1 VAALVKV
8 ERSPATLV
16 PLVESSQGT
25 AAVETA
31 WVKKSFGAWPSE
43 DAGAGVMAS
52 GSFASFHLYNLL
64 CRLLTAV
71 LVFQKLHHGN
81 DDGHTPLLCIESKLS
96 CVLSCVL
103 DMAGN
108 SDGVETV
115 SRVYK
120 FEVFGL
126 HRSVVLCMW

>member
-1 VAALVKV
+1 MKV

-31 WVKKSFGAWPSE
+31 WVKKCFGAWPSE

-64 CRLLTAV
+64 CRLLAVV

-81 DDGHTPLLCIESKLS
+81 DDGRTPLLC
-96 CVLSCVL
+96 
-103 DMAGN
+103 M
-108 SDGVETV
+108 
-115 SRVYK
+115 
-120 FEVFGL
+120 
-126 HRSVVLCMW
+126 